1 MVRKMALNMSLFC
14 FAGLL
19 LFAAGEGMLR
29 AYQAYKSAGHSQ
41 QPRVSKPSPIYLDE
55 KIGWRS
61 TEHFVYEATE
71 KDASGKAYPV
81 RYESGPYGFRV
92 FGDLQT
98 NKPKLLFLG
107 DSYTQ
112 AKHVSNEKVFYS
124 VVKEMLPVE
133 VFAYGA
139 SGYGTL
145 QEYMILDEY
154 IDMIKPSI
162 LVWQYCGN
170 DFINNSYDLEKRSYN
185 NNNGL
190 RRPYLTREGEI
201 IYRIPQGIPFLH
213 EIANRYS
220 RFLYIILSRIDMLS
234 ASLSKNS
241 MVTAWRGE
249 TIEKDIGRAG
259 NNHQM
264 FREAAEITN
273 DIMRMVR
280 NRSHHLRIL
289 AFSVDD
295 EQPYYDEFKRLS
307 SLNGIEFIDGIP
319 QALRA
324 AEEQGLVTRASDD
337 AHWNELGH
345 RLAAEKI
352 IDYLKTRPS
361 AW

>member
-1 MVRKMALNMSLFC
+1 LKAI
-14 FAGLL
+14 
-19 LFAAGEGMLR
+19 
-29 AYQAYKSAGHSQ
+29 
-41 QPRVSKPSPIYLDE
+41 PYLDE

-61 TEHFVYEATE
+61 TEYFVYDATE
-71 KDASGKAYPV
+71 KDAAGNAYPV
-81 RYESGPYGFRV
+81 RFESGTYGFRV
-92 FGDLQT
+92 FGDLHT
-98 NKPKLLFLG
+98 DKPKLLFMG
-107 DSYTQ
+107 DSFTQ

-124 VVKEMLPVE
+124 VVKAMVPVE

-170 DFINNSYDLEKRSYN
+170 DFINNSYELEKRSYD

-190 RRPYLTREGEI
+190 RRPYLTKEDGI
-201 IYRIPQGIPFLH
+201 VYRIPKGIPFLQ
-213 EIANRYS
+213 EIANHYS
-220 RFLYIILSRIDMLS
+220 RFLYIILSRIDMVS
-234 ASLSKNS
+234 ASLSKYR
-241 MVTAWRGE
+241 MITALRGE
-249 TIEKDIGRAG
+249 TIEKDIARAG
-259 NNHQM
+259 NHHM
-264 FREAAEITN
+264 LFRDAAEITN
-273 DIMRMVR
+273 EIMRRVR

-295 EQPYYDEFKRLS
+295 EQPYYDEFKRIS
-307 SLNGIEFIDGIP
+307 SRNGIEFIDGIP

-352 IDYLKTRPS
+352 IEYLNTHPS
-361 AW
+361 AR